1 MMKKIAMIV
10 ITISIIMICLA
21 FILPVISQVDNS
33 TVNGTEY
40 EGTYNTVTT
49 ISGISYQIMQIFP
62 LVLIVGGL
70 TLVIASLV
78 AMRKRGG
85 MKRKHQNR
93 NRGW

>member
-1 MMKKIAMIV
+1 
-10 ITISIIMICLA
+10 
-21 FILPVISQVDNS
+21 
-33 TVNGTEY
+33 
-40 EGTYNTVTT
+40 
-49 ISGISYQIMQIFP
+49 MQIFP

-93 NRGW
+93 NRRW